1 MASLLKRE
9 LEEIKTAKEHMTYV
23 PTASERVED
32 NFEELVMLFSR
43 ASSAHVLT
51 GDAQMFTIVQKKF
64 LNVMAGIGF
73 VAMLFFVGMCFY
85 SAAIDPGKPVKWLVA
100 VGAAILIV
108 VYLKWGKS
116 TTGVYTGITVDRYR
130 KTITVTNNH
139 IIRKYFI
146 APQVL
151 YFDEITGL
159 RNELKTIKGKGH
171 ERSWQNIYAE
181 TQSKS
186 IPILALPG
194 GPMYWLNHDVFMTC
208 LMRIIRAK

>member
-1 MASLLKRE
+1 MSSLLSRE
-9 LEEIKTAKEHMTYV
+9 LQEIKTAKEHMAYV
-23 PTASERVED
+23 PTASEKVED
-32 NFEELVMLFSR
+32 NFEELVMLFGR
-43 ASSAHVLT
+43 ASSAHVLS
-51 GDAQMFTIVQKKF
+51 GDAQMFTVVQKKF

-73 VAMLFFVGMCFY
+73 AGMLFFAGMCFY
-85 SAAIDPGKPVKWLVA
+85 SAIQDPGNV
-100 VGAAILIV
+100 
-108 VYLKWGKS
+108 LKWALAIGFVLFMLGYFKWGRS
-116 TTGVYTGITVDRYR
+116 TTGVYTGITVDRYQ

-171 ERSWQNIYAE
+171 SRSWMNIYAE

-186 IPILALPG
+186 IHIIALPG